1 MPEKRD
7 SGSIAAL
14 QEVVSSK
21 QAESL
26 LRLPNVE
33 GFGIANK
40 ITDGEDTEELGLTVF
55 VSQKLPKEILHKED
69 VIPASISN
77 HVTDVIDT
85 GGEIMAL
92 PELAA
97 RPPLV
102 TRPELAPHPVLSER
116 PEEVTTQLLR
126 ERVRPVEG
134 GYSVGHYQITAGTYA
149 IAVRDAQPFP
159 GVPLRYYVLSNN
171 HVLANSNN
179 ARIGDPILQP
189 GPFDGGVVSR
199 DTIARLSRWVTI
211 QFAPGSI
218 NYVDAAVAE
227 GEFHVLDREIYW
239 IGYLRG
245 AIAPAVGL
253 LVQKTGRTTNHTTG
267 RITAINATVN
277 VNYGGGQV
285 ARFVNQIVT
294 SNMSAGGDSGSLL
307 LDLENRAV
315 GLLFAGSSAVT
326 IHNDIRYVQAL
337 LGIRIV

>member
-7 SGSIAAL
+7 IGTVAAL
-14 QEVVSSK
+14 QEVISSK
-21 QAESL
+21 QADL
-26 LRLPNVE
+26 LRLPNVVAV
-33 GFGIANK
+33 GIGNK
-40 ITDGEDTEELGLTVF
+40 ITEGEDTEELGVTVF
-55 VSQKLPKEILHKED
+55 VSQKLPRELLHKED
-69 VIPASISN
+69 VIPASIGT

-85 GGEIMAL
+85 QGEIMAL

-97 RPPLV
+97 RPPIV
-102 TRPELAPHPVLSER
+102 ARPELATQPALSDR
-116 PEEVTTQLLR
+116 PEEVTIELLR
-126 ERVRPVEG
+126 ERIRPVEG

-149 IAVRDAQPFP
+149 TAVCDVQPFP

-189 GPFDGGVVSR
+189 GPFDGGVVAR

-211 QFAPGSI
+211 QFGPNTI
-218 NYVDAAVAE
+218 NYVDAAVAQ

-239 IGYLRG
+239 IGYVRG
-245 AIAPAVGL
+245 AIAPAVGM